1 MNKEYKKTDDIPV
14 GGIMVRKNGKKYQ
27 VVVEVGCSPCAF
39 YKKGMLWCD
48 QIYCSENL
56 CEDNQSIIF
65 IRRKDLE
72 EKKEIG
78 I

>member
-1 MNKEYKKTDDIPV
+1 MNKEYKKTDNIPV

-27 VVVEVGCSPCAF
+27 VVVEVGCTHCAF

-48 QIYCSENL
+48 QIACDAYTRK
-56 CEDNQSIIF
+56 DNTGIIF